1 MLFLGE
7 ARLNGVA
14 TVCDAPEGVFD
25 RKCIE
30 CVGIVVARPFFEM
43 GMARMSRVGD
53 HFEQFVE
60 AWDAAA
66 ILGRSIPFASDV
78 ARIGDARLA
87 SADIGYGEPMLPAI
101 AEVVSVIDDG
111 FSRLEHVAQAHL
123 ARRDARSVPQS
134 SSIGR
139 PYLCLPILNSQR
151 W

>member
-1 MLFLGE
+1 VLFLGE

-66 ILGRSIPFASDV
+66 ILGRSIPFATDEM
-78 ARIGDARLA
+78 RIGTPDWPARTSLTM
-87 SADIGYGEPMLPAI
+87 SK
-101 AEVVSVIDDG
+101 
-111 FSRLEHVAQAHL
+111 
-123 ARRDARSVPQS
+123 
-134 SSIGR
+134 
-139 PYLCLPILNSQR
+139 CSQR
-151 W
+151 SPKS